1 MVVTGIKR
9 QVKRSDRF
17 SIFLDDSYAFS
28 LNSQDVIEQDVR
40 IGQEIDP
47 RRLVELKK
55 LASLG
60 LSYNKLLRYL
70 AIRQRSRKE
79 LEDYFH
85 RKQLSDAEA
94 QILLKKVD
102 QIGMLNDE
110 RFACSW
116 VDSRRKR
123 KHSSSRQ
130 LRYELRQKG
139 IDEKSISEA
148 IEANSIDDVQALDA
162 LIEKK
167 RRIGRYKDDKKLMVY
182 LVSQGYPYGLVK
194 ERVNGDSTD

>member
-1 MVVTGIKR
+1 MVITGIKR

-17 SIFLDDSYAFS
+17 SIFLDDSYSFS

-70 AIRQRSRKE
+70 AIRLRSKKE
-79 LEDYFH
+79 LQDYFH
-85 RKQLSDAEA
+85 RKQLSEVEA

-102 QIGMLNDE
+102 RIGMLNDE
-110 RFACSW
+110 RFARSW

-139 IDEKSISEA
+139 IDENSISLA
-148 IEANSIDDVQALDA
+148 LEANSIDDTKALDA

-167 RRIGRYKDDKKLMVY
+167 RRISRYKDDKKLMVY
-182 LVSQGYPYGLVK
+182 LVGQGYPYGLVK
-194 ERVNGDSTD
+194 ERISGAFTG